1 MYVITQ
7 CNLFKV
13 YIIDKIVEVEAANQ
27 GVTVREDT
35 VSGLMFADDFV
46 GKSETPEGMQKHME
60 KALECTRKWRV
71 TANVKKSVQ

>member
-27 GVTVREDT
+27 GVTVREDS

-46 GKSETPEGMQKHME
+46 GKSETPEAVSYTH
-60 KALECTRKWRV
+60 LTLPTIYPV
-71 TANVKKSVQ
+71 

>member
-27 GVTVREDT
+27 GVTVREDS

-46 GKSETPEGMQKHME
+46 GKSSTPEGLQE
-60 KALECTRKWRV
+60 
-71 TANVKKSVQ
+71 